1 MGIMPQPHRFA
12 VAALGELVIDLIL
25 TRGADGGACLAPK
38 PGGAPGNVAVGLRV
52 SAASRRS

>member
-1 MGIMPQPHRFA
+1 MPQPHRFA

>member
-1 MGIMPQPHRFA
+1 MPQPHRFA

-25 TRGADGGACLAPK
+25 TRGRLTGEPASRRSQAVRPD
-38 PGGAPGNVAVGLRV
+38 VAVGLRV